1 MFFWGIYISSLFVAL
16 SFEQLTF
23 YHHIGMLAGALQVLI
38 QFKSSG
44 EMQEVWFQSTS
55 NPDPH
60 APWMRTVVVI
70 NSGEQFKVGVH
81 VLYEGEGVFL
91 FGMYGG

>member
-1 MFFWGIYISSLFVAL
+1 MFFWGIYIFSLFVAL

-55 NPDPH
+55 NRDPH

-70 NSGEQFKVGVH
+70 NSGEEFKVGVH